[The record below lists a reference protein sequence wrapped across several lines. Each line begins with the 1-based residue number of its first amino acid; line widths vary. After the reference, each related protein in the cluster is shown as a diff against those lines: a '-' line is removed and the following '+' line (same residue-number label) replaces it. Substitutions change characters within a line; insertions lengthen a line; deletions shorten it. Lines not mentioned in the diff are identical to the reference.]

1 MTDLQLH
8 IASGPYDRIE
18 ALRYGSVKPD
28 GITVEYETRI
38 PVHSIFVDMA
48 EREAFDVSEM
58 SLSLYTTKRSRAL
71 AGGDPFPFV
80 AIPVFPSRV
89 FRHGNFFVNRKSGIE
104 TPKDL
109 EGKRVG
115 IQEYRQTAG
124 VWMRGILRDEYGV
137 DTDAIRWVE
146 GGVDVPRKPTAS
158 DVMPDRDV
166 RLSALERFDTLADA
180 LEGGEI
186 DAIMAARQPRT
197 YRTCDDIERLFPN
210 FREAEQDWFRRT
222 GIFPIMHTVV
232 MREALYRENPWI
244 AQSLFDAFEASKE
257 KAREQMRYTGA
268 MMYMTPWLADDVEEM
283 DRVFGGD
290 PWPYGLEPNRAH
302 LETFV
307 RHLVTEDFL
316 SAPAPLDD
324 LYATVDQ
331 GGIA

>member
-1 MTDLQLH
+1 MSDLTLH

-18 ALRYGSVKPD
+18 ALRYGAVKPH
-28 GITVEYETRI
+28 GVTVEYETRI
-38 PVHSIFVDMA
+38 PVHSIFVEMA

-71 AGGDPFPFV
+71 AGGEAFPFV

-89 FRHGNFFVNRKSGIE
+89 FRHGNFFINRKSGIE

-137 DTDAIRWVE
+137 DTDAIHWVE
-146 GGVDVPRKPTAS
+146 GGVDVPRKPTSS
-158 DVMPDRDV
+158 DIMPDRAVD
-166 RLSALERFDTLADA
+166 LSPLQEFDTLADA

-197 YRTCDDIERLFPN
+197 YRTCEHIERLIPN

-232 MREALYRENPWI
+232 MRESLYRENPWL
-244 AQSLFDAFEASKE
+244 AKSLFEAFEESKR
-257 KAREQMRYTGA
+257 KAQEQMRYTGA

-290 PWPYGLEPNRAH
+290 PWPYGLELNRAH
-302 LETFV
+302 LETFM
-307 RHLVTEDFL
+307 RHLVEEGFL
-316 SAPAPLDD
+316 PAPTSLND
-324 LYATVDQ
+324 LYAPVV
-331 GGIA
+331 